1 MDCKSWGFRHV
12 FGPAA
17 EVEGTTLLKECPSK
31 AVVSGIMV
39 SGLMQAADKPRLWFW
54 LAVALVVTNSVTA
67 KSNDASASGN
77 PAELVSRAVQNE
89 IAANSPSG
97 MHFMFRNQR
106 KTPHTNQTKL
116 IVETSEATAGMLV
129 EVDGHPLTPQQRQA
143 EEARLQ
149 NYIHNPEELNRKRRQ
164 EKEDSERTERIMKA
178 LPNAFLYKRIGTEQG
193 TVGIGSP
200 ADELVRLNF
209 RPNPNYEPPSHVEQ
223 VLTGMQGHLLVDA
236 KQNRIAEIDGTL
248 EKDVS
253 FGWGFLGHLDRGGRF
268 LVQQADVGNHE
279 WQMTHMELAF
289 TGKVLF
295 VKKLNIRSTDSFSD
309 FHPVGR
315 DLTFAQGVALLEKE
329 AGRKQSQASAP
340 KHDQAES
347 KLQRKSGTNQE
358 SSKPSAVTT
367 RQASTGISRP
377 G

>member
-1 MDCKSWGFRHV
+1 
-12 FGPAA
+12 
-17 EVEGTTLLKECPSK
+17 
-31 AVVSGIMV
+31 MV

-54 LAVALVVTNSVTA
+54 LAVALVATNSVTA
-67 KSNDASASGN
+67 KSNDASAAGN
-77 PAELVSRAVQNE
+77 PAELVYRAVQNE
-89 IAANSPSG
+89 IAANGPSG

-149 NYIHNPEELNRKRRQ
+149 NYIHNPEDLNRKRRQ

-178 LPNAFLYKRIGTEQG
+178 LPNAFLYERVGTEQG

-268 LVQQADVGNHE
+268 LVQQADVGNRQWE
-279 WQMTHMELAF
+279 MTHMELAF

-309 FHPVGR
+309 FHPVAR

-329 AGRKQSQASAP
+329 AAGKESQASAP
-340 KHDQAES
+340 KNDQAES
-347 KLQRKSGTNQE
+347 KLQRK
-358 SSKPSAVTT
+358 
-367 RQASTGISRP
+367 
-377 G
+377 

>member
-1 MDCKSWGFRHV
+1 MAYTGI
-12 FGPAA
+12 
-17 EVEGTTLLKECPSK
+17 GTINVNQSAPDTTH
-31 AVVSGIMV
+31 
-39 SGLMQAADKPRLWFW
+39 
-54 LAVALVVTNSVTA
+54 ALVGEA
-67 KSNDASASGN
+67 GNDCAHHIR
-77 PAELVSRAVQNE
+77 V
-89 IAANSPSG
+89 
-97 MHFMFRNQR
+97 
-106 KTPHTNQTKL
+106 
-116 IVETSEATAGMLV
+116 
-129 EVDGHPLTPQQRQA
+129 
-143 EEARLQ
+143 
-149 NYIHNPEELNRKRRQ
+149 IH
-164 EKEDSERTERIMKA
+164 
-178 LPNAFLYKRIGTEQG
+178 GG
-193 TVGIGSP
+193 G
-200 ADELVRLNF
+200 VR
-209 RPNPNYEPPSHVEQ
+209 
-223 VLTGMQGHLLVDA
+223 
-236 KQNRIAEIDGTL
+236 
-248 EKDVS
+248 KDVS

>member
-1 MDCKSWGFRHV
+1 
-12 FGPAA
+12 
-17 EVEGTTLLKECPSK
+17 
-31 AVVSGIMV
+31 
-39 SGLMQAADKPRLWFW
+39 MQAADKPRLWFW
-54 LAVALVVTNSVTA
+54 LAVALVATNSVTA

-77 PAELVSRAVQNE
+77 PSELVARAVQNE
-89 IAANSPSG
+89 ITANGPSG

-106 KTPHTNQTKL
+106 TTPHTNQTKL

-164 EKEDSERTERIMKA
+164 EKEDSDRTERIMKA
-178 LPNAFLYKRIGTEQG
+178 LPNAFLYERVGTEKG

-200 ADELVRLNF
+200 TDELVRLNF

-223 VLTGMQGHLLVDA
+223 VLTGMQGHVLVDA
-236 KQNRIAEIDGTL
+236 QQNRIAEIDGTL
-248 EKDVS
+248 EKDVG

-268 LVQQADVGNHE
+268 LVQQADVGNHQWE
-279 WQMTHMELAF
+279 MTHMELAF

-309 FHPVGR
+309 FHPVPR

-329 AGRKQSQASAP
+329 AGHKQSQASAP
-340 KHDQAES
+340 KNDQAEKQTAAQIGNERRS
-347 KLQRKSGTNQE
+347 E
-358 SSKPSAVTT
+358 
-367 RQASTGISRP
+367 
-377 G
+377 

>member
-1 MDCKSWGFRHV
+1 
-12 FGPAA
+12 
-17 EVEGTTLLKECPSK
+17 
-31 AVVSGIMV
+31 
-39 SGLMQAADKPRLWFW
+39 MQAAHKPRLWFW
-54 LAVALVVTNSVTA
+54 LVVALIAANSTIA

-89 IAANSPSG
+89 IAANGPSG

-129 EVDGHPLTPQQRQA
+129 EVDGHPLTSQQRDA

-149 NYIHNPEELNRKRRQ
+149 SYIHNPEELSRKRRQ
-164 EKEDSERTERIMKA
+164 EKEDSERTQRIMKA
-178 LPNAFLYKRIGTEQG
+178 LPNAFLYEQAGTERG
-193 TVGIGSP
+193 TVGVGSP
-200 ADELVRLNF
+200 TDELIRLNF

-223 VLTGMQGHLLVDA
+223 VLTGMRGHLLLDSRE
-236 KQNRIAEIDGTL
+236 NRIAEIDGTL

-268 LVQQADVGNHE
+268 LVQQADVGNHQWE
-279 WQMTHMELAF
+279 MTHMELAF

-309 FHPVGR
+309 FHPVAR

-329 AGRKQSQASAP
+329 AARSQSQASGP

-347 KLQRKSGTNQE
+347 KPQLKGTE
-358 SSKPSAVTT
+358 EEAE
-367 RQASTGISRP
+367 
-377 G
+377 